1 MSSSRSGSGAR
12 VRPAVGRRPP
22 AQQLLAA
29 AAHLRAA
36 VGCAATRGDMS
47 TVPGGGGDTETS
59 DGGETIIETTDVI
72 ASVR

>member
-22 AQQLLAA
+22 AQLLAA

-36 VGCAATRGDMS
+36 VGCAATRGGDMS

>member
-22 AQQLLAA
+22 AQLLAA

-36 VGCAATRGDMS
+36 VGCAATRVGDMS

-59 DGGETIIETTDVI
+59 DGGEPQKVPSEG
-72 ASVR
+72 S

>member
-22 AQQLLAA
+22 AQLLAA

-47 TVPGGGGDTETS
+47 TVPGGGGDTDTS